1 MGGVELKSLNIF
13 CSVFEDRRGL
23 EGLCLWAVCALSAA
37 VISCAVKAT
46 FTSMAGQRSQPV
58 QLKSVCCVVATKTT
72 ILLNCHLRLASKAH
86 QSAPT
91 PLLKYVYSLL
101 QNRDWFFHNISEERK
116 LSSNNKQSVSFCPQ
130 RWISTSPAITLIF
143 WTFDLTWMKMETN
156 YQQQLEWSWPSLHE
170 LIWYLQAWI
179 CAAHKQR

>member
-1 MGGVELKSLNIF
+1 MGGVELKFLNIF

-23 EGLCLWAVCALSAA
+23 EGLCLWDVCALSAA
-37 VISCAVKAT
+37 IISCAVKAT

-116 LSSNNKQSVSFCPQ
+116 LSSNNKQSASFCPQ
-130 RWISTSPAITLIF
+130 RWISTSTAI
-143 WTFDLTWMKMETN
+143 TFDLLNISSDRVDGWWGERNVVSSFNKRA
-156 YQQQLEWSWPSLHE
+156 E
-170 LIWYLQAWI
+170 LRHWKDLPG
-179 CAAHKQR
+179 

>member
-1 MGGVELKSLNIF
+1 MLGVRIGPLGLMGGVELKFLNIF

-116 LSSNNKQSVSFCPQ
+116 LPSNNKQSVSFCPQ

-156 YQQQLEWSWPSLHE
+156 YQQQL
-170 LIWYLQAWI
+170 
-179 CAAHKQR
+179 